1 MLTVILMAFDIGEP
15 GMEREVSRHWKDL
28 WTEMILE
35 GFSNEDNKKD
45 HDTETEGF

>member
-1 MLTVILMAFDIGEP
+1 MVTVILMAFDIGEP
-15 GMEREVSRHWKDL
+15 GMGRDVFSHCKDL

-45 HDTETEGF
+45 HDIETEGF